1 MLDWWSDKDRTPP
14 KSPIPRF
21 AIPWKKVKPC
31 LCENPP
37 HSCTHALSTPLGF
50 VTDAER
56 YNNRYRDRQI
66 TKWAR
71 VLHIWATESYP
82 SQPHPSY
89 PIMPLPPL
97 PLYRFVLGQN
107 SPWRVKQPTGERL
120 KVWDLPY
127 NSSLGSVD
135 PLHLHELH
143 LESEKHILL
152 MQSRDISGPVS
163 VYLTFDFNTLW
174 WTETLR
180 HHSVQDNMF
189 GCLLD
194 DWLNILTLKSQNE
207 YANMSSKAANQW
219 WDEYMKLQLKND

>member
-1 MLDWWSDKDRTPP
+1 MK
-14 KSPIPRF
+14 PR
-21 AIPWKKVKPC
+21 

-37 HSCTHALSTPLGF
+37 HSCACALSTPLCF

-56 YNNRYRDRQI
+56 YNNCYRVRQI

-71 VLHIWATESYP
+71 VLHIWAIESYP

-97 PLYRFVLGQN
+97 PLYRFVLGQS

-152 MQSRDISGPVS
+152 MQSRDIKDLFL
-163 VYLTFDFNTLW
+163 YIWHL
-174 WTETLR
+174 
-180 HHSVQDNMF
+180 
-189 GCLLD
+189 
-194 DWLNILTLKSQNE
+194 ILTHYDEQKHYDIIVSRTICLDVFCWMFWSQNE
-207 YANMSSKAANQW
+207 LNMQIYPVKQPINDEMSIWSCNSKII
-219 WDEYMKLQLKND
+219 KI